1 MQCNP
6 LHRIA
11 SNSMEL
17 NKRHSSCRQRD
28 KVKIFWNQINF
39 KNLDYPS
46 VLLGWIGWARA
57 CNGVVM
63 PCSPWHSK
71 YLMGTFENGER
82 CVSTNH
88 IQTIC
93 YTQTDGRARDYGCTS
108 IVILERVFFSLL
120 FLGCF
125 FSCSVS
131 FSVFFLL
138 CNDQIT
144 FLPKKEWER
153 MTVACENTTTKWMR
167 RSD

>member
-1 MQCNP
+1 MKCNA
-6 LHRIA
+6 IA

-17 NKRHSSCRQRD
+17 NERHSSCRQRD

-57 CNGVVM
+57 CDGVVM

-88 IQTIC
+88 TQTI
-93 YTQTDGRARDYGCTS
+93 YYKPMVERATTDAHRLWFS
-108 IVILERVFFSLL
+108 SVFFFSLL
-120 FLGCF
+120 FLGWVF
-125 FSCSVS
+125 FSCYVS